1 MHGAVLYVCP
11 LDVTTFPVRSA
22 DETGMALIDTLGFNK
37 YANNGCGDIVGSEKV
52 IILTDECYMLT
63 VQQIK
68 ETVAGYFK
76 DKPVKEVYLFGSYAR
91 GEAKEDSDI
100 DLGIV
105 MDDTRMNLWQYAGMA
120 LGLEESLN
128 KRIDLVEINLMHSWV
143 KRNFEKDKMEIYHA

>member
-1 MHGAVLYVCP
+1 
-11 LDVTTFPVRSA
+11 
-22 DETGMALIDTLGFNK
+22 
-37 YANNGCGDIVGSEKV
+37 
-52 IILTDECYMLT
+52 MLT

-143 KRNFEKDKMEIYHA
+143 KRGFEKDKMEIYHA